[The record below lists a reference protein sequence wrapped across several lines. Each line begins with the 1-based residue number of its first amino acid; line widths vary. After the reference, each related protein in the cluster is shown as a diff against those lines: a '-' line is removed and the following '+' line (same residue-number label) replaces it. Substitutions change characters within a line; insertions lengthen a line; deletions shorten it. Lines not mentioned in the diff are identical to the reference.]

1 MTLNP
6 KLGLNH
12 PELAVCDPWGK
23 DLCLVD
29 FSPTGQEEEDPAF
42 LSLSLSSPNGRDFL
56 IFPISSRRFSPWGL
70 PGVWCTVRKEYL
82 PVTS

>member
-29 FSPTGQEEEDPAF
+29 FSPTGQEEEDPSF
-42 LSLSLSSPNGRDFL
+42 LSLSLFL
-56 IFPISSRRFSPWGL
+56 LLMAEISSFSQLVPAVFPLGGCL
-70 PGVWCTVRKEYL
+70 VCGALLEKNIYR
-82 PVTS
+82 